1 MAHDNQSPPQD
12 NQVPPLKQVAM
23 DYQVPVV
30 PLPMIGGEIRAVFFN
45 LTQAMT
51 SQANVVT
58 SQVQA
63 MTAQVNREVG
73 YHMPPH
79 YSTMDSCLRD
89 FTRMN
94 SPMFY
99 GSWVDEDPQDFLDE
113 VYKILFAMV

>member
-58 SQVQA
+58 SQVQT
-63 MTAQVNREVG
+63 MTRQVNRKVVSQVPQ
-73 YHMPPH
+73 HA
-79 YSTMDSCLRD
+79 STMASRLKYI
-89 FTRMN
+89 TRMN
-94 SPMFY
+94 LPMFF
-99 GSWVDEDPQDFLDE
+99 GLKSDEYPQHFLDE
-113 VYKILFAMV
+113 VN